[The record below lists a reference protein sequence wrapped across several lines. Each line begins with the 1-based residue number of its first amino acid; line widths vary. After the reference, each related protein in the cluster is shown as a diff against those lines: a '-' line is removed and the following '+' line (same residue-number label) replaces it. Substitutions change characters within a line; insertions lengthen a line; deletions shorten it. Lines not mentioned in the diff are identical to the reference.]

1 MSKYKKKECYQPTL
15 FDTLEKIEKS
25 TSTVDELRVPI
36 FAPVTQITKNSTT
49 YKEFVANKN
58 VRYVKTKWG
67 EVEIRNR
74 LLTQIH
80 KDLLDLIF
88 SYSKET
94 RRLDSGK
101 IVVYFSQSE
110 IMRYY
115 GDLGK
120 NLKWFREK
128 LSEIRDAV
136 ILYRDNKGNEFDF
149 NIIANKAFDFEQ
161 DMFGII
167 LDDAYVEFYENGLS
181 VDYKKDVTE
190 LLKVGSPLLRSI
202 IRFFFTHNSLNLNV
216 DDVLQTIGFPIE
228 SVRWVQMAKKEL
240 KESQDILEQFNINY
254 DATKKIFYYRGHK
267 SVSILPSITQ
277 EDKEPSQKRLS

>member
-1 MSKYKKKECYQPTL
+1 MKKSKKECYQPSL

-36 FAPVTQITKNSTT
+36 FAPVVQIAKNSGT
-49 YKEFVANKN
+49 YKEFIANKN
-58 VRYVKTKWG
+58 VRKIKTKWG

-94 RRLDSGK
+94 RRLENGK
-101 IVVYFSQSE
+101 IVIYFSQSE
-110 IMRYY
+110 IMRHY

-136 ILYRDNKGNEFDF
+136 ILYRDNKGNESDF

-167 LDDAYVEFYENGLS
+167 LDDAYVKFYENGLS
-181 VDYKKDVTE
+181 IDYKKNVPE

-216 DDVLQTIGFPIE
+216 DDVLHTIGFPME
-228 SVRWVQMAKKEL
+228 STRTVQLAKKEL
-240 KESQDILEQFNINY
+240 KESQDILEQFFIDY
-254 DATKKIFYYRGHK
+254 DASKRIFYYKGHK
-267 SVSILPSITQ
+267 SVSFLPSITK
-277 EDKEPSQKRLS
+277 EDKEPSKERLS

>member
-1 MSKYKKKECYQPTL
+1 MKNKIKRKDCYQPSL

-25 TSTVDELRVPI
+25 TSTIDELRVPI
-36 FAPVTQITKNSTT
+36 FAPVIQIAKNSGT
-49 YKEFVANKN
+49 YKEFIANKN
-58 VRYVKTKWG
+58 VRKIKTKWG

-88 SYSKET
+88 SYSRET
-94 RRLDSGK
+94 KRLENGK
-101 IVVYFSQSE
+101 IVIYFSQTE
-110 IMRYY
+110 IMKHY

-136 ILYRDNKGNEFDF
+136 VLYRDNKGNEFDF

-161 DMFGII
+161 DMFGIV
-167 LDDAYVEFYENGLS
+167 LDDAYVKFYENGLS
-181 VDYKKDVTE
+181 VDYKKNVPE

-216 DDVLQTIGFPIE
+216 DDVLHTIGFPTE
-228 SVRWVQMAKKEL
+228 STRTVQMAKKEL
-240 KESQDILEQFNINY
+240 KESQ
-254 DATKKIFYYRGHK
+254 
-267 SVSILPSITQ
+267 
-277 EDKEPSQKRLS
+277 

>member
-1 MSKYKKKECYQPTL
+1 MRRKMKRKDCYQPSL

-25 TSTVDELRVPI
+25 TSTIDELRVPI
-36 FAPVTQITKNSTT
+36 FAPVIQIAKNSGT

-58 VRYVKTKWG
+58 VRKIKTKWG

-88 SYSKET
+88 SYSRET
-94 RRLDSGK
+94 KRLENGK
-101 IVVYFSQSE
+101 IVIYFSQTE
-110 IMRYY
+110 IMKHY

-161 DMFGII
+161 DMFGIV
-167 LDDAYVEFYENGLS
+167 LDDAYVKFYENGLS
-181 VDYKKDVTE
+181 VDYKKNVPE

-202 IRFFFTHNSLNLNV
+202 IRFFFAHNSLNLNV
-216 DDVLQTIGFPIE
+216 DDVLHTIGFPTE
-228 SVRWVQMAKKEL
+228 STRTVQIAKKEL
-240 KESQDILEQFNINY
+240 KESQDILEQFHITY
-254 DATKKIFYYRGHK
+254 DASKKMFYYRGHK
-267 SVSILPSITQ
+267 SVYFIPLVTK
-277 EDKEPSQKRLS
+277 EDKEPPKRLS

>member
-1 MSKYKKKECYQPTL
+1 MNKMKKQKNYQPSL

-25 TSTVDELRVPI
+25 TSTIDELRVPI
-36 FAPVTQITKNSTT
+36 FAPVIMIAKNSGT
-49 YKEFVANKN
+49 YKEFIANKN
-58 VRYVKTKWG
+58 VRKVKTKWG

-88 SYSKET
+88 SYAKET
-94 RRLDSGK
+94 RRLENGK
-101 IVVYFSQSE
+101 IVIYFSQSE
-110 IMRYY
+110 IMRHY

-167 LDDAYVEFYENGLS
+167 LDDAYVKFYENGLS
-181 VDYKKDVTE
+181 IDYKNNVPE

-216 DDVLQTIGFPIE
+216 DDVLHTIGFPME
-228 SVRWVQMAKKEL
+228 STRTVQLAKKEL
-240 KESQDILEQFNINY
+240 KESQDILGQFFINY
-254 DATKKIFYYRGHK
+254 DVSKRIFYYKGHK
-267 SVSILPSITQ
+267 SVSFLPSITK
-277 EDKEPSQKRLS
+277 EDKEPSKERLS

>member
-1 MSKYKKKECYQPTL
+1 MATSKKNKANQLTF

-25 TSTVDELRVPI
+25 TSTISELRVPVY
-36 FAPVTQITKNSTT
+36 APVMQITKNSATF
-49 YKEFVANKN
+49 KEFSANKN
-58 VRYVKTKWG
+58 IRRIKTKWG

-74 LLTQIH
+74 ILTQIH

-88 SYSKET
+88 SYSKDT
-94 RRLDSGK
+94 RRLDNGK
-101 IVVYFSQSE
+101 IVIYFSQSE

-115 GDLGK
+115 GDQGK

-167 LDDAYVEFYENGLS
+167 LDDAYVKFFEVGLS
-181 VDYKKDVTE
+181 VDYQKEVQE

-202 IRFFFTHNSLNLNV
+202 IRFFFTHQALNLQV
-216 DDVLQTIGFPIE
+216 DDLLQAIGFPME
-228 SVRWVQMAKKEL
+228 SIRSVQMAKKEI
-240 KESQDILEQFNINY
+240 KESVVLLAKFSINY
-254 DATKKIFYYRGHK
+254 DANKGMFYYNGHK
-267 SVSILPSITQ
+267 SIHILPSITQ
-277 EDKEPSQKRLS
+277 AKENKEALS